1 LEVERNKIENCLY
14 IVPTPIGNLDD
25 ITVRALKVLSEVDV
39 IAAED
44 TRNSAQ
50 LLKNLGVKYNK
61 LISYYDQIEAQRSE
75 QLIGLI
81 ENGQSVA
88 LISDAGMPLI
98 SDPGFK
104 LVKLARERDVKV
116 VVLPGAVAFTVA
128 LAGSS
133 FPVHRVT
140 FVGFPPHKKGRE
152 TFIKDMKEIKHTIV
166 LYESSHRFLKLIK
179 EICTFIG
186 EETEICVARE
196 LTKIYEEYVIDS
208 AVNVLNKFSSLPS
221 IKGEFVVLINN
232 NKE

>member
-1 LEVERNKIENCLY
+1 MEVERNKIENCLY
-14 IVPTPIGNLDD
+14 VVPTPIGNLDD
-25 ITVRALKVLSEVDV
+25 ITLRAVKVLNEVDV

-50 LLKNLGVKYNK
+50 LLKNLGIKYNK

-75 QLIGLI
+75 QIINMI

-104 LVKLARERDVKV
+104 LVKLAREMEIKV

-152 TFIKDMKEIKHTIV
+152 TFIKEMKEIKHTIIM
-166 LYESSHRFLKLIK
+166 YESSHRIMKLLK
-179 EICTFIG
+179 EICKFIG

-196 LTKIYEEYVIDS
+196 LSKIYEEYVIDK
-208 AVNVLNKFSSLPS
+208 AINVLQKFDKLPA

-232 NKE
+232 NE

>member
-1 LEVERNKIENCLY
+1 MEVERNKIENCLY

-25 ITVRALKVLSEVDV
+25 ITLRAMKVLNEVDV
-39 IAAED
+39 IACED
-44 TRNSAQ
+44 TRNSAL
-50 LLKNLGVKYNK
+50 LLKNLGIKYNK

-75 QLIGLI
+75 QIINMI

-104 LVKLARERDVKV
+104 LVKLAREKDIKV

-140 FVGFPPHKKGRE
+140 FAGFPPHKKGRE
-152 TFIKDMKEIKHTIV
+152 TFIKEMKEIKHTIII
-166 LYESSHRFLKLIK
+166 YESSHRLMKLLK
-179 EICTFIG
+179 EICNFLG
-186 EETEICVARE
+186 DETEICVARE
-196 LTKIYEEYVIDS
+196 LSKIYEEYVIDK
-208 AVNVLNKFSSLPS
+208 AINVLQKFEKLPA

-232 NKE
+232 NE

>member
-1 LEVERNKIENCLY
+1 MENERNKIENCLY
-14 IVPTPIGNLDD
+14 VVPTPIGNLDD
-25 ITVRALKVLSEVDV
+25 ITLRAMKVLNEVDV
-39 IAAED
+39 IACED

-50 LLKNLGVKYNK
+50 LLKNLGIKYNK

-75 QLIGLI
+75 QIINMI

-104 LVKLARERDVKV
+104 LVKLAREKDIKV

-152 TFIKDMKEIKHTIV
+152 TFIKEMKEIKHTIIM
-166 LYESSHRFLKLIK
+166 YESSHRIMKLLK
-179 EICTFIG
+179 EICKFLG

-196 LTKIYEEYVIDS
+196 LSKIYEEYVIDKAIS
-208 AVNVLNKFSSLPS
+208 VLQKFGKLPA

-232 NKE
+232 NE